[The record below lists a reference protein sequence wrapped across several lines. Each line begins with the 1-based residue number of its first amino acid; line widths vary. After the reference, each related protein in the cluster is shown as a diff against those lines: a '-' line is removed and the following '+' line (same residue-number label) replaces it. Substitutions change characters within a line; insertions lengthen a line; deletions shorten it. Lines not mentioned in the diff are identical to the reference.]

1 MRYLTIFVL
10 LIFCQ
15 ILYGQDLI
23 YKKGVYLVS
32 KPSLYNKVE
41 KPSENSE
48 SIKILNKVQKDS
60 TRYTIYVKEYKDQKH
75 IPDLFDMINTRYA
88 NAGQTISWVL
98 TPDTS
103 IQKLVKIFSFYS
115 SGVMALRQRA
125 IIENNKFFDYRF
137 FSYEEN
143 LVYDEEVPL
152 LVIFES
158 AKNDNLNKQLV
169 LKENIKQKGYLDP
182 KRKQEI
188 LSMFNRY
195 ILVYYI
201 ATLY

>member
-1 MRYLTIFVL
+1 
-10 LIFCQ
+10 
-15 ILYGQDLI
+15 
-23 YKKGVYLVS
+23 
-32 KPSLYNKVE
+32 
-41 KPSENSE
+41 
-48 SIKILNKVQKDS
+48 
-60 TRYTIYVKEYKDQKH
+60 
-75 IPDLFDMINTRYA
+75 
-88 NAGQTISWVL
+88 
-98 TPDTS
+98 
-103 IQKLVKIFSFYS
+103 
-115 SGVMALRQRA
+115 MALRQRA